1 MSRAYR
7 GLAVAAVIA
16 LGAHVGL
23 GCESE
28 VEDGGL
34 GGQGAQ
40 STGGS
45 GGSGGSGAI
54 GGSGGSGGSGATGG
68 SGGSGGAGGQTC
80 AGLSDQ
86 IASQVS
92 GPQTCTTTVRLD
104 YQSLDILG
112 FQIFCGV
119 YGQVDEA
126 QARATAQ
133 GDTGFGTTGSLL
145 SGPEPVGDEFVFFQ
159 APGDFGGVGVVGARH
174 GLTVFGGSIIWM
186 GTGEISYPAT
196 WQAAADLGPDCIPE
210 TNALPPEGRGF
221 ELESGTALDANEIDG
236 ALTQAWVTALP
247 DGLMQVSDVF
257 DAMVLLY
264 APEVGGMNPDTA
276 EWIVLLNSGWL
287 E

>member
-1 MSRAYR
+1 MGRAYR
-7 GLAVAAVIA
+7 GLAVVSVIA

-68 SGGSGGAGGQTC
+68 TGGSGGQTC
-80 AGLSDQ
+80 AGLSEQ
-86 IASQVS
+86 IAEQVS

-112 FQIFCGV
+112 FQISCGAFS
-119 YGQVDEA
+119 QVDEA

-133 GDTGFGTTGSLL
+133 GDTGFGSSGSFL
-145 SGPEPVGDEFVFFQ
+145 SGPGAVQDEFVFFE

-186 GTGEISYPAT
+186 GTGQISYPTT
-196 WQAAADLGPDCIPE
+196 WQPAEDLGPDCIPL

-221 ELESGTALDANEIDG
+221 ELESGSALDATEVDD

-247 DGLMQVSDVF
+247 DGLMQGSYVF

-264 APEVGGMNPDTA
+264 APEVGAMNPDTA
-276 EWIVLLNSGWL
+276 EWIVMLNSGWL